1 MLVARRLLMIHGDTE
16 RPWQRGGPLELLR
29 RRINLG
35 LINSN
40 CRDYEDLRMLMP
52 RQTPK
57 LEHVRSPSG
66 GLARCFLPPAIST

>member
-1 MLVARRLLMIHGDTE
+1 MIHGKNGGTLAA
-16 RPWQRGGPLELLR
+16 RGGPLELLR
-29 RRINLG
+29 RSINLG

-57 LEHVRSPSG
+57 LEHVWSPCG
-66 GLARCFLPPAIST
+66 GLARFLLPTAISA